1 MTTENKVVNA
11 EIADLIVEKLLN
23 SDKFVDKLTEAISKS
38 DLDKKLK
45 AITSVKNMMSKLLD
59 FASGRKLKPA
69 DWPEGPKTGYFI
81 FRAEKYN
88 ELKRHYRSKGKD
100 VSSKKINRILNK
112 MWNELSKEKK
122 DEYNAR
128 GKQDKERYDREV
140 AQWEKKRGITI
151 DEWRE
156 RKMFRNLGKSPILA
170 LITAAERKKKRRS
183 RKKQRYVDGY
193 ETDELEDLYLQAESD
208 TDDEIVMRKKKKKS
222 KKKVGGVDKVK
233 KVDDDTDDD
242 LDEIPPS
249 DEELK

>member
-1 MTTENKVVNA
+1 MATENKVVNA

-23 SDKFVDKLTEAISKS
+23 SDKFVDKLAEAISKS

-59 FASGRKLKPA
+59 FSSGRKLKPA

-100 VSSKKINRILNK
+100 VSSKKINKILNK

-140 AQWEKKRGITI
+140 AQWEKKRGLTI

-183 RKKQRYVDGY
+183 KKKQRYVDGY

-222 KKKVGGVDKVK
+222 KKKVEKVEK
-233 KVDDDTDDD
+233 AEKVDDDTDDD
-242 LDEIPPS
+242 IPPS